1 MTIWQTIK
9 DQPNALVWAIIIHIL
24 MFIAI
29 AVSFKSSDSNFSR
42 IKEDK
47 VIEAVAINED
57 KVKAEID
64 KLRKNEKRK
73 KSEQKRLADKATKAK
88 KDRRKEEKKLRALR
102 LKQKKEALAN
112 KKKRETEK
120 KRIAELEK
128 NRKAQERKQKET
140 ENQLSKL
147 EEQRLQKQAQIEKEE
162 QQRLKQASDLKR
174 AKKEQLEVAKY
185 KGMIRSEITRNWV
198 FPASYQKGMK
208 CKILV
213 RLIPSGDV
221 VRVVVVESSG
231 NSAFDRSVE
240 MAVQKA
246 SPLPVPASSTGLF
259 EYFREV
265 EFIFDPNA

>member
-9 DQPNALVWAIIIHIL
+9 DQPNALIWAIIIHVL
-24 MFIAI
+24 MFAAI
-29 AVSFKSSDSNFSR
+29 AVSFKSSESNFSR

-47 VIEAVAINED
+47 VIEAVAISEE

-64 KLRKNEKRK
+64 KLRKKEKRK
-73 KSEQKRLADKATKAK
+73 KIAEKRLADKATKAK
-88 KDRRKEEKKLRALR
+88 RDRRNEERKLRALR
-102 LKQKKEALAN
+102 LKQKKEALLN
-112 KKKRETEK
+112 KKKRATEK

-140 ENQLSKL
+140 EAQLSKL
-147 EEQRLQKQAQIEKEE
+147 ETQRLQKQAQIEKEE
-162 QQRLKQASDLKR
+162 QQRLKQASDSKR
-174 AKKEQLEVAKY
+174 AKEDQLEVARY
-185 KGMIRSEITRNWV
+185 TGMIRGEITRNWII
-198 FPASYQKGMK
+198 PASYQKGMR

-221 VRVVVVESSG
+221 VRVVVTESSG

-240 MAVQKA
+240 KAVQKA
-246 SPLPVPASSTGLF
+246 SPLPVPASNTGLF

-265 EFIFDPNA
+265 ELIFDPNA